1 MALNEDTVHLLLFW
15 EHPSS
20 PGANTSRGCQA
31 ARFTDREGRVSE
43 RSTPCLAS
51 RPQPGGE
58 GRPGERGGRRAAPG
72 RWAATRDE
80 LSPAGCC
87 PQVASDAARGPRP
100 RLEPRGAFRAKRPPP
115 AGPGPISRE
124 QPARPRPPPPPLSR
138 PPTAAPLPA
147 PPARPPPGGLHTER
161 PRAARPDPTR
171 PDPGLPARESARR
184 SDDYETG
191 CLRPFRRRGHRLP
204 LLAGTARAAAASTTN
219 ESTGLRATHSSLATG
234 SATSQSQ
241 AV

>member
-20 PGANTSRGCQA
+20 PGANTSRGCHA

-43 RSTPCLAS
+43 RSTPRLAS

-58 GRPGERGGRRAAPG
+58 GRPGSAGVGGRRLGAGRRPGMSSAPPG
-72 RWAATRDE
+72 
-80 LSPAGCC
+80 
-87 PQVASDAARGPRP
+87 VAR
-100 RLEPRGAFRAKRPPP
+100 RLHQTPRGAPARDSSREGPSGPSGRRRPGRARSHASSRLGRGLLLLHSLARPPRP
-115 AGPGPISRE
+115 PYLRLR
-124 QPARPRPPPPPLSR
+124 PARPQ
-138 PPTAAPLPA
+138 AASTPSGP
-147 PPARPPPGGLHTER
+147 E
-161 PRAARPDPTR
+161 RPDPTR